1 MLVNYLI
8 DTNVFAVYSFEKK
21 NRNHCIALVI
31 LFVLSSV
38 CILFFWQDDY
48 MYDACGNAIPIRWLA
63 PECVELSSI
72 TAVSLRSITKECN
85 LWSVEWFN
93 CS

>member
-38 CILFFWQDDY
+38 CILFFGRMTICMTHVAMLYQF
-48 MYDACGNAIPIRWLA
+48 AG
-63 PECVELSSI
+63 
-72 TAVSLRSITKECN
+72 
-85 LWSVEWFN
+85 
-93 CS
+93 